1 MLDQRFFLQLAQEL
15 GRSLDDEEILKEAED
30 RGDNGQDQRDD
41 HKCLSGSGIASGIQV
56 GKVNRCHRQDQTAA

>member
-30 RGDNGQDQRDD
+30 RGDNGQDVY
-41 HKCLSGSGIASGIQV
+41 K
-56 GKVNRCHRQDQTAA
+56 RQGLQF